1 MPTPLLSLS
10 LSLPV
15 RFPPRPSHSLSVPH
29 PPRRRCPH
37 GARYPIRRLPSS
49 PLSFP
54 PRNIFVAGCLARLSR
69 LASRLSQPAVPG
81 CIERDH
87 YNRPSITTLHITHYK
102 LPVSLSLSLFLPP
115 SPLSLSLG
123 SLLLHGSSHPTRA
136 AASFRGLI
144 FFFSFFPLFF
154 LGPRHPSSLVASHE
168 TLVKCFEGHRLSLSL
183 PPCPQVDESNRG
195 EREIGKVTLSSSSF
209 FFFLFSIFDFRF
221 VFHDLIIRVCVCV
234 LCACV
239 FQQIG

>member
-1 MPTPLLSLS
+1 MPTPPLSLS
-10 LSLPV
+10 FPV

-29 PPRRRCPH
+29 PPRRRRCPH

-144 FFFSFFPLFF
+144 FFFFFFSPLLFRAEASFLARGLARNTRQMFRRAPALVISSPLSAGRREQSRRERDWKSYSFFL
-154 LGPRHPSSLVASHE
+154 L
-168 TLVKCFEGHRLSLSL
+168 
-183 PPCPQVDESNRG
+183 
-195 EREIGKVTLSSSSF
+195 F
-209 FFFLFSIFDFRF
+209 FFFFIFDLRFSIRLPRF
-221 VFHDLIIRVCVCV
+221 NYSCVRV
-234 LCACV
+234 CACV
-239 FQQIG
+239 FQRIG